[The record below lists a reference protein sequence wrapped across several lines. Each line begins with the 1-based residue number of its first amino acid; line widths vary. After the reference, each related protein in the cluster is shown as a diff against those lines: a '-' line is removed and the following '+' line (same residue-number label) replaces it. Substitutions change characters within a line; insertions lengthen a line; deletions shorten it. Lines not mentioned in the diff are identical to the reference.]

1 VRSTAPSSTGCPSV
15 TATDSTL
22 PADGASTGISI
33 FIDSMMTRVCPSSTE
48 SPGLT
53 SIFQTVPVMCAATL
67 VLMVLA
73 LARPQRGRVYEEVE
87 SRGVDIMLCLDVS
100 ESMSTPDLKPD
111 RIGAA
116 RRRAGEFVARR
127 TGDRLGLVV
136 FGNGSM
142 TQCPLTVDR
151 TVLASV
157 IDRIQI
163 GMIDGT
169 RTAIGMGLANAVA
182 RLKDSASRSKVVIL
196 LTDGVNNSGEID
208 PQTAAHLA
216 VSYGIRVYCI
226 GVGSQ
231 TPVTVMV
238 NDPVWGARPQTVSA
252 DFDMKTLEDIA
263 ALTGG
268 RAYAASDD
276 EALKRIYEEI
286 GRLEPTRFK
295 TARHTLYSE
304 KAGMFLLPAAVL
316 FLVGLFVPALAL
328 RRLP

>member
-1 VRSTAPSSTGCPSV
+1 MRLANPAFLLLLIPVALLVWLELRKRTGAVRFPDVSFLRAHQ
-15 TATDSTL
+15 
-22 PADGASTGISI
+22 GANRHWKGALL
-33 FIDSMMTRVCPSSTE
+33 V
-48 SPGLT
+48 LN
-53 SIFQTVPVMCAATL
+53 AATL
-67 VLMVLA
+67 GLMVLA

-87 SRGVDIMLCLDVS
+87 SRGVDIMLCMDVS
-100 ESMSTPDLKPD
+100 ESMQAPDLKPD

-116 RRRAGEFVARR
+116 KQRAVEFVGKRS
-127 TGDRLGLVV
+127 GDRLGLVV
-136 FGNGSM
+136 FANGSM
-142 TQCPLTVDR
+142 AQCPLTVDR
-151 TVLASV
+151 AVLTGL
-157 IDRIQI
+157 IDRLQL

-169 RTAIGMGLANAVA
+169 RTAIGMGLASAVA
-182 RLKDSASRSKVVIL
+182 RLKDSSAKSKVVIL
-196 LTDGVNNSGEID
+196 LTDGLNNAGEID

-238 NDPVWGARPQTVSA
+238 NDPVWGSRPQTIAA
-252 DFDMKTLEDIA
+252 DFDMKTLEDVA
-263 ALTGG
+263 TLTGG
-268 RAYAASDD
+268 KAYAASDN

-304 KAGMFLLPAAVL
+304 KAGLFLLPAAVL
-316 FLVGLFVPALAL
+316 FLIGLFVPALAL